1 MIPISIIKGVIL
13 FREGEANRFVYFVK
27 KGELEIRKRVAFP
40 KLGVEAED
48 VAKLL
53 TDP

>member
-1 MIPISIIKGVIL
+1 MIPISIIKGQIL
-13 FREGEANRFVYFVK
+13 FREGDANKFLYFVK
-27 KGELEIRKRVAFP
+27 AGEIEIRKKVAFP

-53 TDP
+53 

>member
-1 MIPISIIKGVIL
+1 MFK
-13 FREGEANRFVYFVK
+13 EGDVNKFLYFVK
-27 KGELEIRKRVAFP
+27 KGELEIRKKVAFP

-53 TDP
+53 